1 MLFRR
6 RPNGT
11 HQHPE
16 PAQTPPAVRTEDL
29 RKTYRAG
36 AIAVEALRGVDL
48 SVAPGELVAI
58 MGPSGCGKTTLL
70 NCIAGLE
77 SDFSGEIW
85 LAGTP
90 LKSLSDGRRAKLR
103 ARATGFIFQSFN
115 LLPTLNVLENVEMPL
130 LIAGLR
136 GGEARARTLAM
147 LEAVGLGDRLCH
159 RPAALS
165 GGQQQ
170 RVAIARALV
179 NEPAIVFADE
189 PTGNLDSESS
199 AEIMALIRRLNREQ
213 GQTFVIVTHAPDVA
227 ESANRVIRMRDG
239 RIVADDARLP
249 TASLPPL
256 PLELE
261 PAGATAEAP
270 VAEAA
275 E

>member
-1 MLFRR
+1 MFRR
-6 RPNGT
+6 RAKGDRP
-11 HQHPE
+11 QQ
-16 PAQTPPAVRTEDL
+16 PAAAAPSVATENL
-29 RKTYRAG
+29 RKTYRTG
-36 AIAVEALRGVDL
+36 AITVEALRGIDL
-48 SVAPGELVAI
+48 TVGQGELVAI

-77 SDFSGEIW
+77 SDFSGQIW

-90 LKSLSDGRRAKLR
+90 LRELTDTERARLR

-130 LIAGLR
+130 LIAGVR
-136 GGEARARTLAM
+136 GGEARQRSLAI
-147 LEAVGLGDRLCH
+147 LDAVGLGDRLHH

-189 PTGNLDSESS
+189 PTGNLDSESA
-199 AEIMALIRRLNREQ
+199 AEIMALIRRLNHEQ

-227 ESANRVIRMRDG
+227 GNANRLIRMRDG
-239 RIVADDARLP
+239 RVVSDG
-249 TASLPPL
+249 PL
-256 PLELE
+256 VPGSFRPAELE
-261 PAGATAEAP
+261 PLVEVPTGE
-270 VAEAA
+270 
-275 E
+275 